1 MSTSTPV
8 ATGMTVEQTF
18 TALVADGLA
27 QLQHHASGVSKDVDP
42 ESVHQMRV
50 GLRRLRL
57 ALRLFGKWITAPP
70 DLLAELDWLGVR
82 LSAARDADVLADTTL
97 ASMVVACPS
106 DEGIVALRGAARRHA
121 QAMHKLAA
129 TAVKSPR
136 CVRLVRGLTAWHQ
149 GAPWQATADDALLKD
164 LHRPI
169 GPPAARMLRRR
180 HARLVEIG
188 KALHSDLPAECH
200 RLRIAAKKLRYAT
213 EFFQSLPTA
222 KHTRRRLHRLGQ
234 LLDLLGSLNDAAVAD
249 RLLHDL
255 ALREPALAGSAS
267 FARGYLCATTA
278 QRLPELAPCWHR
290 LLAEWPS

>member
-1 MSTSTPV
+1 MSKSTCV
-8 ATGMTVEQTF
+8 AAGMTVGQAY
-18 TALVADGLA
+18 TAILGDGLA
-27 QLQHHASGVSKDVDP
+27 QLLQHAAGVRKGVDP

-57 ALRLFGKWITAPP
+57 ALRLFDQWITAPP
-70 DLLAELDWLGVR
+70 DLLAELGWLGVR
-82 LSAARDADVLADTTL
+82 LGAARDADVLADTTL
-97 ASMVVACPS
+97 AAMARTCPP
-106 DEGIVALRGAARRHA
+106 DEAIVALQEAARRHA
-121 QAMHKLAA
+121 QALHKLAA

-136 CVRLVRGLTAWHQ
+136 CVRLVRDLTAWHQ
-149 GAPWQATADDALLKD
+149 GAPWQATADDAQLKD
-164 LHRPI
+164 LHQPI
-169 GPPAARMLRRR
+169 GAAAARMLRRR

-188 KALHSDLPAECH
+188 KALNPDLPAERH

-222 KHTRRRLHRLGQ
+222 KHTRRRLHRLGK

-255 ALREPALAGSAS
+255 ALREPALTGSAS

-278 QRLPELAPCWHR
+278 QRLPELAPCWRR
-290 LLAEWPS
+290 LLVAGRL

>member
-8 ATGMTVEQTF
+8 AAGMTVEQAF
-18 TALVADGLA
+18 TALVANGLV
-27 QLQHHASGVSKDVDP
+27 QLQHHAFGVSKGVDP

-57 ALRLFGKWITAPP
+57 TLRLFGKWITAPP
-70 DLLAELDWLGVR
+70 NLLAELDWLGVR
-82 LSAARDADVLADTTL
+82 LGAARDADVLADTTL
-97 ASMVVACPS
+97 ASMAPTCPP
-106 DEGIVALRGAARRHA
+106 DEGIVALQKAARCHA

-129 TAVKSPR
+129 TAVNSPR
-136 CVRLVRGLTAWHQ
+136 CARLVRDLTAWHQ
-149 GAPWQATADDALLKD
+149 GETWRTSADDALLKD

-169 GPPAARMLRRR
+169 GPPAARMLHRR

-188 KALHSDLPAECH
+188 KALHPDLPAERH
-200 RLRIAAKKLRYAT
+200 RLRIAAKQLRYAT
-213 EFFQSLPTA
+213 EFFQTLPAA
-222 KHTRRRLHRLGQ
+222 KHTRRRLNRLGQ
-234 LLDLLGSLNDAAVAD
+234 ILELLGSLNDAAVAD

-255 ALREPALAGSAS
+255 ALREPALTGSAS